1 MLRLLNLSKRER
13 NISMVIALL
22 LFSYAAYSFLFA
34 PLAERLSVLNKE
46 IAAKELKLKKNKKIL
61 GREQVVTA
69 DYQKYEKYLRQGS
82 SDEQEMA
89 SVLSEI
95 EAVAHSVNIRINDM
109 KPRKVKKIDF
119 YNSFAVEVESE
130 GKLLEIVKFI
140 YQLQSPPHLLKAEK
154 VRLER
159 QASSAASLKG
169 YLLVTKILIPQ

>member
-13 NISMVIALL
+13 NILIVIAALL
-22 LFSYAAYSFLFA
+22 SSYAAYAFFFE
-34 PLAERLSVLNKE
+34 PLTDRLSVLNKE
-46 IAAKELKLKKNKKIL
+46 IGAKQLKLKKNKKIL
-61 GREQVVTA
+61 SREKSVTS
-69 DYQKYEKYLRQGS
+69 DYQKYEKYLKQGS

-109 KPRKVKKIDF
+109 KPHKVKRIDF
-119 YNSFAVEVESE
+119 YNNFAVEIESE

-159 QASSAASLKG
+159 QATVNASLKG